1 MKKQQLILVGISL
14 AVCFALFFFGKTIA
28 PADANGSAKMSAQ
41 EAAPATITTQDIITT
56 AKKTLSPE
64 QVTSVTQ
71 LENTVVRGDVK
82 NQQIA
87 INGQLAKYWGDSLN
101 RPDIAAYYLG
111 EEAKLENSEKKLN
124 FAARLL
130 ISQMYAESDP
140 AKQNWLATNVKALF
154 EQSLQIN
161 PVNDS
166 ARIGI
171 GACYIFGNISA
182 SPMEGILAVK
192 AVADRDPGN
201 LYAQMVLGKGD
212 LKSNQLDKAIERF
225 QFVVSKD
232 PLNLEAIFNLAESY
246 DRKGEKTNAIN
257 WYKKAQ
263 DMIGLTEA
271 KKEIQD
277 RIDALSKTDL

>member
-1 MKKQQLILVGISL
+1 VKKQQFILVSV
-14 AVCFALFFFGKTIA
+14 AVVLCFVLFFFGKTAA
-28 PADANGSAKMSAQ
+28 PPDANGDTKLNAQ
-41 EAAPATITTQDIITT
+41 EMPPSKLTTQDLLSA
-56 AKKTLSPE
+56 AKKTLTPE
-64 QVTSVTQ
+64 EVTSVTQ

-82 NQQIA
+82 KQQTEIY
-87 INGQLAKYWGDSLN
+87 GQLARYWGDSLN
-101 RPDIAAYYLG
+101 KPDIAAYYLG

-154 EQSLQIN
+154 EQSLQLN

-192 AVADRDPGN
+192 AVADRDQGN
-201 LYAQMVLGKGD
+201 LYAQMVLGQGD
-212 LKSNQLDKAIERF
+212 LKSGQLDKAIERF
-225 QFVVSKD
+225 QYVVSHD
-232 PLNLEAIFNLAESY
+232 PKNLEAIFNLAESF
-246 DRKGEKTNAIN
+246 DRKGDKPNAIS

-263 DMIGLTEA
+263 DMIGLPEA
-271 KKEIQD
+271 KKEIQE

>member
-1 MKKQQLILVGISL
+1 MKKQQFILVGVALII
-14 AVCFALFFFGKTIA
+14 CFALFFWGKTAA
-28 PADANGSAKMSAQ
+28 PADPNGMPGQ
-41 EAAPATITTQDIITT
+41 GMQQAAATLTTKDILAE
-56 AKKTLSPE
+56 AKKTLTPE
-64 QVTSVTQ
+64 QITAVTQ

-82 NQQIA
+82 NQQMA
-87 INGQLAKYWGDSLN
+87 IDRQLASYWGDSLH
-101 RPDIAAYYLG
+101 RPDIGAYYLG

-154 EQSLQIN
+154 EQSLKIN

-201 LYAQMVLGKGD
+201 LYAQMILGQGD
-212 LKSNQLDKAIERF
+212 LKSGQLDKAIERF
-225 QFVVSKD
+225 QFVVGHD
-232 PLNLEAIFNLAESY
+232 PKNLEAIFNLADSY
-246 DRKGEKTNAIN
+246 DRKGDKVNAIN

-263 DMIGLTEA
+263 DMIGLPEA